1 MKPTPSAPIQSQHV
15 TVEVK
20 LPRAVAE
27 WFALAAKQADM
38 TPEQV
43 YRVALIV
50 FSALYGQ
57 RAADAAQTEKDKSQ

>member
-1 MKPTPSAPIQSQHV
+1 MPTPAKYV
-15 TVEVK
+15 TVEIK
-20 LPRAVAE
+20 IPRAVAE
-27 WFALAAKQADM
+27 WFSRAAKAADM

-57 RAADAAQTEKDKSQ
+57 LPPEDKSQ